1 MWLNTGMLE
10 LTSEVIN
17 QEGEKRDGKEERTE
31 IESQGDVVYVGKED
45 NPWKQTT
52 LLLFLAGPNPAGVF
66 WECPSDQASYMSQ
79 SNNEFTVLNRA

>member
-17 QEGEKRDGKEERTE
+17 QEGEKRDVKEERTE

-45 NPWKQTT
+45 NP
-52 LLLFLAGPNPAGVF
+52 
-66 WECPSDQASYMSQ
+66 
-79 SNNEFTVLNRA
+79 